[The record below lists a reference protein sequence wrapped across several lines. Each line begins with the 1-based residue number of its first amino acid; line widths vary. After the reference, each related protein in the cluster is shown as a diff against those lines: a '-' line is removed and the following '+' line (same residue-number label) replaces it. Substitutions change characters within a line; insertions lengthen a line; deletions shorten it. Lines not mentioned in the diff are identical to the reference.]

1 MKPTEILSNTDRT
14 SWSRVAMVWRFY
26 LPYTRKKLIS
36 FAAIAI
42 ISEVFILLSAK
53 YEATGVADAIIKMLS
68 TMLTVLIG
76 CSALVF
82 AKPKGRE
89 LQAMLPALGMEKC
102 IVMIG
107 YVTIII
113 PLIVSIPSVL
123 AYCIL
128 GNNDPSVIITRSILG
143 YNISLSVFA
152 YSLLFLESIAL
163 SCLWGVVSTHN
174 RQAMRNGLL
183 AAGGFYL
190 ATMFLTG
197 FISFVI
203 GFYNGFSD
211 HEIEFADQSNTLFTV
226 LAIICG
232 IYVIFALIKCCH
244 AIKRGQY

>member
-1 MKPTEILSNTDRT
+1 MKSTEILSNTDRT
-14 SWSRVAMVWRFY
+14 SWSRVAMVWKFY
-26 LPYTRKKLIS
+26 LPYTRKKLIG

-42 ISEVFILLSAK
+42 VSEVFILLAAK
-53 YEATGVADAIIKMLS
+53 YQVGEGGGTIIKMLS

-107 YVTIII
+107 YVTVII
-113 PLIVSIPSVL
+113 PLIVFLPSLLV
-123 AYCIL
+123 YCFL
-128 GNNDPSVIITRSILG
+128 GNNDPAVLIANSLLGNDISISVM
-143 YNISLSVFA
+143 A
-152 YSLLFLESIAL
+152 YSILFLESIAL
-163 SCLWGVVSTHN
+163 SCLWGVISTHS
-174 RQAMRNGLL
+174 RQAMRNGLF

-190 ATMFLTG
+190 ATMLLTG
-197 FISFVI
+197 LISFCV
-203 GFYNGFSD
+203 GFYNAFNGN
-211 HEIEFADQSNTLFTV
+211 EIDFADQSNTLFTV
-226 LAIICG
+226 LAIFCG

>member
-1 MKPTEILSNTDRT
+1 MKSTEILSNTDRT

-42 ISEVFILLSAK
+42 ISEVLILLAAK
-53 YEATGVADAIIKMLS
+53 YEATEGADTIIKMLS
-68 TMLTVLIG
+68 TMLTVLIA

-113 PLIVSIPSVL
+113 PLIVYIPSVL
-123 AYCIL
+123 AYCFL
-128 GNNDPSVIITRSILG
+128 GNNDPVVITTHSMLG
-143 YNISLSVFA
+143 NDISFAVMA
-152 YSLLFLESIAL
+152 YSLLFLESIAI

-197 FISFVI
+197 LISFGI
-203 GFYNGFSD
+203 GFFNAFTGR
-211 HEIEFADQSNTLFTV
+211 EIEFADQSNTLFAV